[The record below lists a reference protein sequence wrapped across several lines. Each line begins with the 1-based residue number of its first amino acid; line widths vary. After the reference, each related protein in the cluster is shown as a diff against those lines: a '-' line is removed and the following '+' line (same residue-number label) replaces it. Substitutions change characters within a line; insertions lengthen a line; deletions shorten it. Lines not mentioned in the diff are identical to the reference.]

1 MENQGQIEA
10 VLKTPAR
17 ENVTQLRSFLV
28 LSIIITDSFQTWQVN

>member
-17 ENVTQLRSFLV
+17 ENVTQLRSLLGV
-28 LSIIITDSFQTWQVN
+28 SIIITDSFQTWQEN